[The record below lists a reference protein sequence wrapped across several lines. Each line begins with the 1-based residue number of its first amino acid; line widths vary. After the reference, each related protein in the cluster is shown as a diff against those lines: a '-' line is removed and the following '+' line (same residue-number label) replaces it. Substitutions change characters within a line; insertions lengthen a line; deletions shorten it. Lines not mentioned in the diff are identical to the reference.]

1 MKKVQDLPKMTRLG
15 TATTAGPGVMPI
27 DREAWSKR
35 LSLVNFVNAYYQ
47 LRDLNRFA
55 GAHRV
60 LVIGPGQGLDPV
72 VMRWR
77 GFDVITF
84 DVDGTFSPDVLG
96 SVHNMDMFHDAQFD
110 VAIASHVLEHLPLH
124 YLDASLA
131 ELARIARHA
140 IVYLP
145 INGISLQMRLSSNF
159 RNVDWSRIVDVRKWW
174 RKPDPDT
181 PRFMSGQHYWE
192 VGIKSCSKREIE
204 MRMSKVFRID
214 DVYRNHDW
222 QPSLNFLLSSRQ
234 YASNVPIAH
243 C

>member
-1 MKKVQDLPKMTRLG
+1 MTTVRDPH
-15 TATTAGPGVMPI
+15 ATSRSAVAATAGPGVMPI
-27 DREAWSKR
+27 DREAWSR
-35 LSLVNFVNAYYQ
+35 QLGLANFVNAYYQ

-55 GAHRV
+55 GARRV
-60 LVIGPGQGLDPV
+60 LLIGPGQGLDPV

-77 GFDVITF
+77 GFDVTTF

-96 SVHNMDMFHDAQFD
+96 SVHDMAMFTEGQFD

-124 YLDASLA
+124 FLDASLA

-145 INGISLQMRLSSNF
+145 VNGISLQVRLSSNF
-159 RNVDWSRIVDVRKWW
+159 RAFDWSRIADVRKWW

-192 VGIKSCSKREIE
+192 VGIKGCSKREIE
-204 MRMSKVFRID
+204 ARMSRVFRID
-214 DVYRNHDW
+214 DVYRNQDW
-222 QPSLNFLLSSRQ
+222 QPSLNFLLSSRRH
-234 YASNVPIAH
+234 AGTAPSVR
-243 C
+243 

>member
-1 MKKVQDLPKMTRLG
+1 MTTVQDFAATPRSG
-15 TATTAGPGVMPI
+15 TAAIAGPGVMPI
-27 DREAWSKR
+27 DREAWSQQ
-35 LSLVNFVNAYYQ
+35 LGLVNFVNAYYQ

-55 GAHRV
+55 GARRV
-60 LVIGPGQGLDPV
+60 LLIGPGQGLDPV

-77 GFDVITF
+77 GFDVTTF

-96 SVHNMDMFHDAQFD
+96 SVHDMAMFTDAQFD

-131 ELARIARHA
+131 ELARIARHTV
-140 IVYLP
+140 VYLP

-159 RNVDWSRIVDVRKWW
+159 RSLDWSRIVDIRKWW
-174 RKPDPDT
+174 HKPDPDT

-192 VGIKSCSKREIE
+192 VGIKDCSKREIE
-204 MRMSKVFRID
+204 GRMSKVFRLD

-234 YASNVPIAH
+234 HAGNVPLSR
-243 C
+243 

>member
-1 MKKVQDLPKMTRLG
+1 MMTVQPGSGK
-15 TATTAGPGVMPI
+15 AEIAGPGVMPI
-27 DREAWSKR
+27 DRETWSHQ
-35 LSLVNFVNAYYQ
+35 LGLVNFVNAYYQ

-55 GAHRV
+55 GARSV
-60 LVIGPGQGLDPV
+60 LLIGPGQGLDPI

-77 GFDVITF
+77 GFDVTTF
-84 DVDGTFSPDVLG
+84 DVDGTFSPDLLG
-96 SVHNMDMFHDAQFD
+96 SVHDMAMFTDAQFD

-131 ELARIARHA
+131 ELSRIARHT

-159 RNVDWSRIVDVRKWW
+159 RGLDWSRIVDIRKWW
-174 RKPDPDT
+174 HKPDSDT

-192 VGIKSCSKREIE
+192 VGIKGCSKREIE
-204 MRMSKVFRID
+204 GRMSKVFRLD

-222 QPSLNFLLSSRQ
+222 QPSLNFLLTSRQ
-234 YASNVPIAH
+234 YSGNVPLAR
-243 C
+243 